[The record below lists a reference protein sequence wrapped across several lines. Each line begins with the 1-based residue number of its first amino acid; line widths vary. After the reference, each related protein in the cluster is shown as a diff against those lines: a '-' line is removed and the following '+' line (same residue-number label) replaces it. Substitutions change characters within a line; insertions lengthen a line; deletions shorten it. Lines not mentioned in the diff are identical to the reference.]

1 MSNPTGDP
9 EAATPA
15 VVPQSQLEAP
25 ARSPAPTGSPAAGAC
40 ASPEYALLAPTNT
53 AGLGPAPS
61 DHRPDTFSDP
71 GRVGTRR
78 PGVIAVACLL
88 VVFVVATAVM
98 TALFVAKS
106 GDYTRARHTA
116 AARSSSLQAERAHN
130 QQLTSDLHSTRDELD
145 KVKQDLEGVQN
156 QADELRHEK
165 QVIADCVNLLAQASD
180 AQNSGDSAGAQAKLR
195 QARAVC
201 VEAQRYLGD

>member
-1 MSNPTGDP
+1 MSNPTGGP

-15 VVPQSQLEAP
+15 VVPQPQFEAP
-25 ARSPAPTGSPAAGAC
+25 ARSPAPTGSPAAGAY
-40 ASPEYALLAPTNT
+40 ASHEYALLAPTNT
-53 AGLGPAPS
+53 ARLGPAPS
-61 DHRPDTFSDP
+61 HHPPDTSGDP
-71 GRVGTRR
+71 GRAGKRR
-78 PGVIAVACLL
+78 PRVIVLVCLL

-106 GDYTRARHTA
+106 GDYTRARRTV
-116 AARSSSLQAERAHN
+116 AARSSNLQAERAHN
-130 QQLTSDLHSTRDELD
+130 QQLSSDLQSTRDELD
-145 KVKQDLEGVQN
+145 KVKQDLEGIQK

-165 QVIADCVNLLAQASD
+165 QVITDCVNLLAQASD
-180 AQNSGDSAGAQAKLR
+180 AQHSGDPAGAQAKLR